1 MFRIHPPGAIA
12 LNLVQHGITLF
23 SARLTL
29 LLVGASVLGR
39 GGRLRIRHIL
49 ECGAFAMAR
58 LRERV

>member
-12 LNLVQHGITLF
+12 LDLVQHGIALF
-23 SARLTL
+23 AARLAL

-39 GGRLRIRHIL
+39 GGRLRVRHIL
-49 ECGAFAMAR
+49 ERGALAMAR